1 MSKQRIYNRLENLL
15 NEGFSFNR
23 NYYFQSAFELIRPNI
38 LLLAIFTALYMGI
51 AILMLQ
57 NPKFGPWIQML
68 INGPISAGYYL
79 VMHRIFQKQ
88 PLSFENFFEGFKIFL
103 PVLMVSIVVNL
114 ITTIG
119 FVLLIIPGLAFAL
132 LFLFSMPL
140 VVFGNL
146 DYFSAMEVSRKIVM
160 RNFGEFVILGLVI
173 TLINVIGLLM
183 FAIGVLVTIP
193 LSYAII
199 FLVYKDLI
207 GLEDSENNEKDFSYF
222 R

>member
-15 NEGFSFNR
+15 NEGFSFNG
-23 NYYFQSAFELIRPNI
+23 NYYVQRAIELIRPKI
-38 LLLAIFTALYMGI
+38 LLLAVFTALYLGI
-51 AILMLQ
+51 AILMLK

-79 VMHRIFQKQ
+79 VIHRIFQKQ

-173 TLINVIGLLM
+173 TLINIIGLLM
-183 FAIGVLVTIP
+183 FAVGVVVTIP

-199 FLVYKDLI
+199 YLAYKDII
-207 GLEDSENNEKDFSYF
+207 GFDDTQNETDFSYF